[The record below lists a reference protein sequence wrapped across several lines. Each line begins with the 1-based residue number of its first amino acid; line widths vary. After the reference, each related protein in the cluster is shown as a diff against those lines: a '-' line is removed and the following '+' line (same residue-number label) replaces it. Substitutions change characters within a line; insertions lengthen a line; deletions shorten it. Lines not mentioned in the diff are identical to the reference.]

1 MVFWRFLGLLGL
13 LVFVKALP
21 SPVLQRGHL
30 TSVQESNEV
39 HPAVLSSTLGNSF
52 LFSIPNM
59 HYDDSDQSYTERI
72 SLIVTNYDTNKTATV
87 TVSTPSAI
95 FNTTTF
101 TIQPLKNYKVSLPA
115 EIQTNYRNRKVNYF
129 SIETKSISVTADTKV
144 TVVAQNEA
152 SNGYGAGMFVVFP
165 LCSLSTTYRTMADDI
180 DSGRKW
186 NKVANSISIIATQDN
201 TRVSINPVI
210 TNPPTITLNSGEV
223 MILASDSI
231 PLINYEITSNYP
243 VAVVTGT
250 DCGYGYRKLDS
261 NGCDYEATMSFP
273 GPGTAG
279 TAFAFQ
285 KFMYED
291 QGVLVIL
298 GTENNTIITAN
309 GRALDMID
317 AFGYSIYLVQST
329 VCLTTNKPVYVYAS
343 SIESRMAGV
352 YGSPLVTH
360 VPSIDQ
366 FTNQSLLQVTTG
378 LSSVSKSDHF
388 IRLITYINPGNLNQV
403 TTMLTIDGGD
413 VPKGLFQQ

>member
-1 MVFWRFLGLLGL
+1 MKSIQPFYRL
-13 LVFVKALP
+13 
-21 SPVLQRGHL
+21 
-30 TSVQESNEV
+30 
-39 HPAVLSSTLGNSF
+39 LGNSF
-52 LFSIPNM
+52 LSPFRTCITM
-59 HYDDSDQSYTERI
+59 TRIKATRKRI

-101 TIQPLKNYKVSLPA
+101 TIQPLKNYKA
-115 EIQTNYRNRKVNYF
+115 FTEIQTNYRNRKVNYF

-152 SNGYGAGMFVVFP
+152 SNGYGAGMFVVFSESGLLAFSCALSQRRIELWPMTLTVVENGTKLPTAFQSLP
-165 LCSLSTTYRTMADDI
+165 LRTI
-180 DSGRKW
+180 LG
-186 NKVANSISIIATQDN
+186 
-201 TRVSINPVI
+201 VSINPVI

-413 VPKGLFQQ
+413 VPQRIIPTTRKL